1 MSISSP
7 PESSLRMRS
16 SVFLLCVV
24 SLSLTQI
31 QFSRADLVD
40 QTCKQTPNYDLCV
53 KTLRADPRSSTA
65 DVTGLA
71 LVTVDAIKAKA
82 TATLDRINGLL
93 GTTPDPKTKAA
104 LSHCGELYDNAVLKA
119 DIPSAIEALKKGN
132 PKFAEQGV
140 NDAANEAD
148 SCERA
153 FGGASPIS
161 SFNRSVSDLS
171 RVASA
176 IIGLLS

>member
-119 DIPSAIEALKKGN
+119 DIPSAIEAL
-132 PKFAEQGV
+132 
-140 NDAANEAD
+140 
-148 SCERA
+148 R
-153 FGGASPIS
+153 
-161 SFNRSVSDLS
+161 
-171 RVASA
+171 RV
-176 IIGLLS
+176 IPNLQNKELMMLLTRPTPAREPLAGFPHYLFQ